1 MGNLAAALT
10 FYREAGTALACETQ
24 AGFGFSITLNTKQD
38 LSLLWGKQHRDGKGL
53 WPVAA
58 AGLGPW

>member
-38 LSLLWGKQHRDGKGL
+38 LSLL
-53 WPVAA
+53 
-58 AGLGPW
+58 